1 MSQLSI
7 HLLGPFQVT
16 LNAQPVTGF
25 GYDKVRA
32 LLAYLAV
39 EAETPHRREALATL
53 FWPDQS
59 PKLARQSL
67 RQSLSTLRRAIQNR
81 DTSTPFLFANRD
93 TVQFNR
99 SSQTWLDVDAVR
111 AHLRSTHTHTH
122 VNVATCQ
129 TCVRN
134 LEEALALYGGD
145 FLEGLLVGDSA
156 TFETWALIQR
166 EQIRAQILT
175 ALYHVTR
182 HYLRRGNY
190 AQAQAFALRQV
201 EMEPYREEAHR
212 QLMAILSRSGQ
223 RSAALAQ
230 FETCRRILAEE
241 LGVQPSEKTKSLFER
256 IRLAGE
262 ARPHNLPPS
271 LTPLIGR
278 EAELQQI
285 AERLA
290 DPDCR
295 LLTLAGQGGIGKTR
309 LARQAAQEQ
318 VGIFLHGVYL
328 VPLASL
334 SSAEFLVPTIA
345 DALGF
350 SFAGPEDPR
359 EQLLNYLREKE
370 MLLVLD
376 NFEHLLD
383 GARLLPRIL
392 RHAPDVKI
400 VVTSREH
407 LNLQA
412 EWVFEVRGLAFPEG
426 TVTEGIEEFGA
437 VQLFCSRAR
446 RVRPGF
452 ALSVGNSPAVM
463 RICQLVEGTPLGI
476 ELAAASIPVFSCEEI
491 GTRLARNLDMLA
503 TTMRDVPD
511 RHRNMRAVFEHSWN
525 LLSAEEKSVFQKVE
539 RLPGRFRRTG
549 GRESGRS
556 LSVDPGRFGEQVP
569 RAPRIKGAL

>member
-7 HLLGPFQVT
+7 YLLGPFQVT
-16 LNAQPVTGF
+16 LNARPVTGF
-25 GYDKVRA
+25 AYDKVRA

-39 EAETPHRREALATL
+39 ETETPHRREALATL
-53 FWPDQS
+53 FWPDQP

-67 RQSLSTLRRAIQNR
+67 RQSLSTLRRAIQ
-81 DTSTPFLFANRD
+81 DQSTSTPFLFVERD

-99 SSQTWLDVDAVR
+99 SARTWLDADAVR
-111 AHLRSTHTHTH
+111 SHLRISRTHTHA
-122 VNVATCQ
+122 NVETCQ
-129 TCVRN
+129 TCIRD
-134 LEEALALYGGD
+134 LEEALDLYGGD
-145 FLEGLLVGDSA
+145 FLEGLLLGDSA

-166 EQIRAQILT
+166 ERLRAQVLT
-175 ALYHVTR
+175 ALYYVTR

-190 AQAQAFALRQV
+190 AQAQTFALRQV

-230 FETCRRILAEE
+230 YETCRRILAEE

-278 EAELQQI
+278 EAELQRI

-295 LLTLAGQGGIGKTR
+295 LLTLTGPGGIGKTR

-328 VPLASL
+328 VPLAGL
-334 SSAEFLVPTIA
+334 SSPEFLVPTIA

-376 NFEHLLD
+376 NFEQLLD

-426 TVTEGIEEFGA
+426 AVTEGIEEFSA
-437 VQLFCSRAR
+437 VQLFLARAR
-446 RVRPGF
+446 RVAASF
-452 ALSVGNSPAVM
+452 SLSAETEPAVA
-463 RICQLVEGTPLGI
+463 RICRLVGGMPLGI
-476 ELAAASIPVFSCEEI
+476 ELAAASVPLFSCDQIAAQIE
-491 GTRLARNLDMLA
+491 RNLGHTGNVQTGCA
-503 TTMRDVPD
+503 GTPSR
-511 RHRNMRAVFEHSWN
+511 RASGFRT
-525 LLSAEEKSVFQKVE
+525 LLESAL
-539 RLPGRFRRTG
+539 RG
-549 GRESGRS
+549 
-556 LSVDPGRFGEQVP
+556 
-569 RAPRIKGAL
+569 